1 MEIKYNSVYYST
13 NENTS
18 LEKLIL
24 EDINLELKDGKI
36 NGIIGKC
43 GSGKTTFLELMNAL
57 LLPTLGSI
65 QIGDYQ
71 MEKGCKIKD
80 INHLRVELGYVF
92 DSPKRQFFL
101 PTVKEEIAFGM
112 KQFSYKLDKIDSRIS
127 DALKMVG
134 LDDSYLERNPMKLSN
149 GEMRKVAIAS
159 VLAFNPK
166 VLIFDEPTL
175 GLDSI
180 SEKSFLKMLKML
192 KNKYHKTIVIVTH
205 DVNMIHKIADY
216 LFVFHEGKLVLE
228 GTKYEVFES
237 ELLEQY
243 EVVRPAIMEFSY
255 QVLQKKGIK
264 LGYRDDINDLIKD
277 IYRHV
282 S

>member
-1 MEIKYNSVYYST
+1 MEIKYDSVYYSYK
-13 NENTS
+13 ENTP
-18 LEKLIL
+18 LEKLAL
-24 EDINLELKDGKI
+24 EDINLEIKEGKI

-43 GSGKTTFLELMNAL
+43 GSGKTTFLELLNAL
-57 LLPTLGSI
+57 CLPTLGSI
-65 QIGDYQ
+65 TIGDYQ
-71 MEKGCKIKD
+71 IENKSKIKN
-80 INHLRVELGYVF
+80 INSLRVELGYVF
-92 DSPKRQFFL
+92 GNPKRQFFL

-112 KQFSYKLDKIDSRIS
+112 EQFSYKLDKIESRVC

-134 LDDSYLERNPMKLSN
+134 LDDSYLEKDPMKLSN

-166 VLIFDEPTL
+166 ILIFDEPTL

-192 KNKYHKTIVIVTH
+192 KNKYHKTIIIVTH

-216 LFVFHEGKLVLE
+216 LFVFHDGKMVLE
-228 GTKYEVFES
+228 GTKYEVFDS
-237 ELLEQY
+237 ELLEKY
-243 EVVRPAIMEFSY
+243 EITRPKIMEFSY
-255 QVLQKKGIK
+255 QVLKQKGIK
-264 LGYRDDINDLIKD
+264 LGYRDDVNDLIKD